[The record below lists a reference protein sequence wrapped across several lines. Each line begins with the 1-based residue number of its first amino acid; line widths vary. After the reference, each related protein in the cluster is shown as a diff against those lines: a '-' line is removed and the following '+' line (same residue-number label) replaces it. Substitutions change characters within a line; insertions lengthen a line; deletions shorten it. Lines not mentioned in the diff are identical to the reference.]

1 MHSSGSVAVAIG
13 PVAQEDRTV
22 AADPDPY
29 YALPKLYGAPS
40 YARPRSV
47 VAQSERPFD
56 PDDLP
61 IAAAQT
67 EEERAYAASQQA
79 AEMGRDSD
87 GAGRSSP
94 DGAASTPAAERGGHG
109 RRFRLLDIAQRV
121 GAGRK

>member
-1 MHSSGSVAVAIG
+1 M
-13 PVAQEDRTV
+13 

-40 YARPRSV
+40 YARPRRV

-67 EEERAYAASQQA
+67 EEERAWAASEQA
-79 AEMGRDSD
+79 AGMGGNSDS
-87 GAGRSSP
+87 AGRSSP
-94 DGAASTPAAERGGHG
+94 DGGPSKPSAERDGHG
-109 RRFRLLDIAQRV
+109 RRFRLLDLAQRV
-121 GAGRK
+121 AAGRR